1 MANVAN
7 VRVFEAEL
15 GAVIERAFSAL
26 NRAQGFSGR
35 AQIRMAQKMREVL
48 RVALERT
55 IDDGFPVRTGR
66 TKAQAQAGIRVF
78 GTSFNNIRGH
88 IIAPA
93 YIRLMDEGG
102 EIEPRQ
108 AEFLAIPFGY
118 ALRPD
123 GTPKLPGPR
132 SWKNVVNTFVYK
144 SKRTGGLYIAFKTAD
159 GKLQVLYTLVEMAE
173 FKPRRFLQ
181 KAWNKQKGD
190 LFAEFG
196 NIMVEE
202 IARVDVLRLAR
213 ITYKG
218 RKV

>member
-1 MANVAN
+1 MSQVQS
-7 VRVFEAEL
+7 VRVFEADL
-15 GAVIERAFSAL
+15 GNVIERAFGAL

-55 IDDGFPVRTGR
+55 IDDNFPVRTGR
-66 TKAQAQAGIRVF
+66 TKAQAMGGVRVF
-78 GTSFNNIRGH
+78 GTTFNNIRGH
-88 IIAPA
+88 IIAPS
-93 YIRLMDEGG
+93 YIALMDQGG
-102 EIEPRQ
+102 EIEPQQ

-132 SWKNVVNTFVYK
+132 SWKNIVNTFVYK

-159 GKLQVLYTLVEMAE
+159 GSLQVLYTLVEMAE
-173 FKPRRFLQ
+173 FRPRRFLQ
-181 KAWNKQKGD
+181 KAWRQQQGD
-190 LFAEFG
+190 LMQEFG
-196 NIMVEE
+196 QIMLEE

-218 RKV
+218 RRV